1 VARTVFVGDNS
12 AIAKSYGKE
21 NADSPYRYYYQ
32 QMYTKMKISNRHVI
46 FKKHQDDDDS
56 TITLDK
62 ILDELVIS
70 GTVHEV
76 VDQILALQEKVGT
89 IGEIVYA
96 GMDLVDPALGRRSME
111 LMAHEV
117 MPRVNE
123 ALGLGYQTNADAT

>member
-1 VARTVFVGDNS
+1 
-12 AIAKSYGKE
+12 
-21 NADSPYRYYYQ
+21 
-32 QMYTKMKISNRHVI
+32 MKISNRHVI

-70 GTVHEV
+70 GTVNEV

>member
-1 VARTVFVGDNS
+1 
-12 AIAKSYGKE
+12 
-21 NADSPYRYYYQ
+21 
-32 QMYTKMKISNRHVI
+32 M
-46 FKKHQDDDDS
+46 
-56 TITLDK
+56 
-62 ILDELVIS
+62 DELVIS

>member
-1 VARTVFVGDNS
+1 
-12 AIAKSYGKE
+12 
-21 NADSPYRYYYQ
+21 
-32 QMYTKMKISNRHVI
+32 MKISNRHVI
-46 FKKHQDDDDS
+46 FKKHQNDDDS

-70 GTVHEV
+70 GTVNEV

>member
-1 VARTVFVGDNS
+1 
-12 AIAKSYGKE
+12 
-21 NADSPYRYYYQ
+21 
-32 QMYTKMKISNRHVI
+32 MKMSNRHVI
-46 FKKHQDDDDS
+46 VKKHQDDDDS

-70 GTVHEV
+70 GPVNEV
-76 VDQILALQEKVGT
+76 VDQILALQDKVGT

>member
-1 VARTVFVGDNS
+1 MSN
-12 AIAKSYGKE
+12 E
-21 NADSPYRYYYQ
+21 NL
-32 QMYTKMKISNRHVI
+32 KKIESI

-89 IGEIVYA
+89 IGEIV
-96 GMDLVDPALGRRSME
+96 
-111 LMAHEV
+111 
-117 MPRVNE
+117 
-123 ALGLGYQTNADAT
+123 

>member
-1 VARTVFVGDNS
+1 
-12 AIAKSYGKE
+12 KE

-70 GTVHEV
+70 GTVNEV

>member
-1 VARTVFVGDNS
+1 MARTVFVGDSS

-46 FKKHQDDDDS
+46 FKKHQNDDDS

-70 GTVHEV
+70 GTVNEV

>member
-1 VARTVFVGDNS
+1 
-12 AIAKSYGKE
+12 
-21 NADSPYRYYYQ
+21 
-32 QMYTKMKISNRHVI
+32 MYTKMKISNRHFI

-70 GTVHEV
+70 GTVNEV

>member
-1 VARTVFVGDNS
+1 
-12 AIAKSYGKE
+12 
-21 NADSPYRYYYQ
+21 
-32 QMYTKMKISNRHVI
+32 MYTKMKISNRHVI

-70 GTVHEV
+70 GTVNEV